1 MTAHEK
7 ELKRLHRGANGLLA
21 ALSCE
26 KVVDMFRFSR
36 IRTQRDEIEKKIKAL
51 EKEKPNASA

>member
-7 ELKRLHRGANGLLA
+7 ELKRLQRGANGLLA

-26 KVVDMFRFSR
+26 KVVDMSRFSR